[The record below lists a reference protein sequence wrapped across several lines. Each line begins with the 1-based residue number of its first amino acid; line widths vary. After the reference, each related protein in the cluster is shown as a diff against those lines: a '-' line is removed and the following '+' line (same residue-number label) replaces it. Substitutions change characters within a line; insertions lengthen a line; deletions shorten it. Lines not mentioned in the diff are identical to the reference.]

1 MWGWLNSTLPFQKK
15 LQIPGLLASDT
26 VITTMRHCRTTD
38 PSSWWVLLLYVH
50 VVILARGTCAPRTKD
65 PCSSWSPAGPPQ
77 RYPAL
82 HVIWPEEEV
91 PLNGTLTL
99 SCAACSRFPYLSI
112 LYWLGNGSFIEH
124 LPGRLREGHTSREHR
139 NTSTWLRRALVLE
152 ELSPTLRSTNFSCL
166 FVDPGQVTQYHIVL
180 AQLWDGVKT
189 VPTPSQEILSSH
201 SPGPTSAGPGVS
213 MQPAA
218 AWP

>member
-1 MWGWLNSTLPFQKK
+1 S
-15 LQIPGLLASDT
+15 SDP
-26 VITTMRHCRTTD
+26 R
-38 PSSWWVLLLYVH
+38 SWCVLLLYVH
-50 VVILARGTCAPRTKD
+50 VVILARGTFAPQTKD
-65 PCSSWSPAGPPQ
+65 PCSSWSPAGPPK

-99 SCAACSRFPYLSI
+99 SCTACSRFPYFSI

-139 NTSTWLRRALVLE
+139 NTSTWLQRALVLE

-166 FVDPGQVTQYHIVL
+166 FVDPGQVAQYHIVL
-180 AQLWDGVKT
+180 AQLWDGLKT
-189 VPTPSQEILSSH
+189 VQTPSQEILSSH
-201 SPGPTSAGPGVS
+201 SPGPS
-213 MQPAA
+213 MQPAT

>member
-1 MWGWLNSTLPFQKK
+1 MWDWLNSTLPFQRK
-15 LQIPGLLASDT
+15 LQTPGLLASDT
-26 VITTMRHCRTTD
+26 VITTMRHCWTTD
-38 PSSWWVLLLYVH
+38 PSPWRVLLLCVH
-50 VVILARGTCAPRTKD
+50 VVILARGTCAPQTKD
-65 PCSSWSPAGPPQ
+65 LCSSWS
-77 RYPAL
+77 PAL

-99 SCAACSRFPYLSI
+99 SCTACSRFPYLSI

-139 NTSTWLRRALVLE
+139 NTSTWLQKALVLE

-166 FVDPGQVTQYHIVL
+166 FVDPAQVAQYHIVL
-180 AQLWDGVKT
+180 AQLWDGLKT

-201 SPGPTSAGPGVS
+201 SPEPTSAGPGVN
-213 MQPAA
+213 MQPAT

>member
-1 MWGWLNSTLPFQKK
+1 MGWLNSTLRFQRK
-15 LQIPGLLASDT
+15 LQTPGLLASDT
-26 VITTMRHCRTTD
+26 VIMTLRHCWTTD
-38 PSSWWVLLLYVH
+38 
-50 VVILARGTCAPRTKD
+50 
-65 PCSSWSPAGPPQ
+65 
-77 RYPAL
+77 
-82 HVIWPEEEV
+82 
-91 PLNGTLTL
+91 GTLTL

-139 NTSTWLRRALVLE
+139 NTSTWLQRALVLE

-166 FVDPGQVTQYHIVL
+166 FVDPGQVAQNHIVL
-180 AQLWDGVKT
+180 AQLWDGLKT
-189 VPTPSQEILSSH
+189 VLTPSQEILSSH